1 MRNAYQSKL
10 SLRVHKYVSQ
20 VKDLESLGMLAI
32 NNKTHTSF
40 KRWIVAT
47 LLDMHFDDT
56 LRTNITPCLIDTI
69 T

>member
-10 SLRVHKYVSQ
+10 SLRVHKYVSR

-40 KRWIVAT
+40 KRCAT